1 MTRRNFVFSGALGAL
16 ARPGLQAADDPA
28 MRLEEWRQACLK
40 KDVGALDDLL
50 HEHLLF
56 GHSDGRLESKEQF
69 ISAVLQSKV
78 VYEKISVGTQTLVN
92 NKDTALLRG
101 EMTVT
106 LSREGARNTYR
117 LNVLHVWI
125 YEKRR
130 WRLVG
135 RQATRLS

>member
-1 MTRRNFVFSGALGAL
+1 
-16 ARPGLQAADDPA
+16 

-106 LSREGARNTYR
+106 LSREGTRNTYR